1 MNRREKEMS
10 KVYIDNNS
18 KITEIDIPEYGEVR
32 MIVKD
37 GKVIK
42 YDTIH
47 SHKIDEKA

>member
-1 MNRREKEMS
+1 MDR
-10 KVYIDNNS
+10 VYIENS
-18 KITEIDIPEYGEVR
+18 NRVTAVELPDYGEVR

-47 SHKIDEKA
+47 SHKLDEKE